1 MGQVGVFD
9 FLIDIN
15 VLKLLGVANLVF
27 LLLVFFSCRCVMG
40 RQVFEWLWKN
50 PAYQKFYAYH
60 CHLWWGFFISVLA
73 HTLIALALFP
83 PQF

>member
-1 MGQVGVFD
+1 MGFFD
-9 FLIDIN
+9 FLIDIKI
-15 VLKLLGVANLVF
+15 LYLLGLSNLLFFF
-27 LLLVFFSCRCVMG
+27 LIFLSCRCVMG

-50 PAYQKFYAYH
+50 SWYQKFYAYH
-60 CHLWWGFFISVLA
+60 CYLWWGFFLSVLA